1 MSAQSLPLS
10 DYSNSNK
17 PMAVSFRFLLGL
29 YLFIPVCLLVQLG
42 DQYWFGYRLRDA
54 LPSSPGHFLL
64 FQLLFGTP
72 HIIASSLLLLVHPDY
87 LKVFRKRLLLMTV
100 FIAIFFGI
108 GSLFIPYTALYVITA
123 CWTVYHVLKQ
133 QHGIAKAVCRLPKYA
148 FNLQVG
154 LSVVG
159 GCFIYLGVFLK
170 NSLTPEQALLI
181 LNLSLCFSIALVLS
195 SLWCLRFINNAQGFW
210 FLWANTVLVVISY
223 YFLSQ
228 HYYFLAI
235 LIPRLVHD
243 ISAFSFYVSHD
254 YNRHQSLT
262 DTHPLYTIAR
272 SFKIPVIVIL
282 PVFSFLLTYC
292 LQAYGDEWINI
303 IMRTL
308 FATEV
313 YKAITL
319 GLFGYL
325 ALMHYYTEAF
335 IWAADSPL
343 RRYIVFKHR

>member
-1 MSAQSLPLS
+1 MSAQSLPFTES
-10 DYSNSNK
+10 SKPVK
-17 PMAVSFRFLLGL
+17 PMAVSFRFLLAL
-29 YLFIPVCLLVQLG
+29 YLFIPVCLVVQLV
-42 DQYWFGYRLRDA
+42 DQYFLNYSIRDA

-72 HIIASSLLLLVHPDY
+72 HIIASSLLLLAHPDY
-87 LKVFRKRLLLMTV
+87 LRVFRKRLVLMTV
-100 FIAIFFGI
+100 FIATFFGI
-108 GSLFIPYTALYVITA
+108 GSLFIPYTALYIITA

-133 QHGIAKAVCRLPKYA
+133 QHGIAKAVCRLPQYA

-154 LSVVG
+154 LSVIG

-170 NSLTPEQALLI
+170 NSLSVEQAEQILI
-181 LNLSLCFSIALVLS
+181 LSMYLSIALILCSV
-195 SLWCLRFINNAQGFW
+195 WCLRFIKTAQGFW
-210 FLWANTVLVVISY
+210 FLWANTLLVVISY

-228 HYYFLAI
+228 QYYFLAI

-243 ISAFSFYVSHD
+243 ISAYSFYVSHD
-254 YNRHQSLT
+254 HNRHQFVS
-262 DTHPLYTIAR
+262 DRHPIYALVR
-272 SFKIPVIVIL
+272 SMKIPVVVVL
-282 PVFSFLLTYC
+282 PIFSFMLTYL

-308 FATEV
+308 FATEI

-325 ALMHYYTEAF
+325 ALMHYYSEAF
-335 IWAADSPL
+335 IWSAASPL
-343 RRYIVFKHR
+343 RQYIVFKR